1 MIYRGGFRG
10 GAGVRTPIFFFFFF
24 FAIICFFCDHFE
36 ELHTVLIE
44 VKLITLD
51 IRLPKYYQNIFNTQA
66 FAVRQTVIMLF

>member
-10 GAGVRTPIFFFFFF
+10 GAGVRAPIFFFFF
-24 FAIICFFCDHFE
+24 CNNLFFCDHFE

-51 IRLPKYYQNIFNTQA
+51 IRLPKYYQNKTYFFTYD
-66 FAVRQTVIMLF
+66 V